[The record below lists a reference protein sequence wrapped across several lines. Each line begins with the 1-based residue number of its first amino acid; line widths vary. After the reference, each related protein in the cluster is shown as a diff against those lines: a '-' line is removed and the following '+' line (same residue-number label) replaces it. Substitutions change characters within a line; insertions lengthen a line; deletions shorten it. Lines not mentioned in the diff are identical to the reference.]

1 MRDSPPFDTFA
12 LAASVSDLD
21 REPDAREHADLVE
34 FRMDLA
40 SEPLTALRAY
50 DGDLPVLATNRVER
64 EGGEAVADESRL
76 DDLVRATRER
86 AVVAVDVELSAVE
99 TGDGERVLSAA
110 EEAGADTIVSVHDF
124 ERTPSREQLRKSLA
138 AAADHGTVGKVA
150 VTAADAEDVLDLL
163 AATRERTRA
172 GDRLATM
179 AMGEPGRH
187 SRAVAPLYGSR
198 IGYAPLDTAE
208 ATAPGQFDVATLARV
223 VETLRG

>member
-1 MRDSPPFDTFA
+1 M
-12 LAASVSDLD
+12 L
-21 REPDAREHADLVE
+21 
-34 FRMDLA
+34 FR
-40 SEPLTALRAY
+40 
-50 DGDLPVLATNRVER
+50 
-64 EGGEAVADESRL
+64 
-76 DDLVRATRER
+76 
-86 AVVAVDVELSAVE
+86 
-99 TGDGERVLSAA
+99 SAA

-124 ERTPSREQLRKSLA
+124 ERTPSREQLRESLA